1 MCLILGLS
9 AFFWRR
15 LGKLAQWSGCWFT
28 ALSGAP
34 AVRVQQCP
42 QETAGARFVSVSSR
56 HGAHRPLSR
65 SDKMAF
71 GRHKLL
77 GFPDEHWTQSE
88 AFPGETG
95 FFLVYQFTRWYLF
108 SSICDEFSLC
118 LNLDL
123 ILMYL
128 YLQINKILP
137 LWYRVEFFVECTYL
151 SANLRSGQCPP
162 GIQLTRRSGPCSSQ
176 GGAVPARLCTFSKGE
191 HWHLRQ
197 HFPKPQIDHTLEI
210 LSRSGM
216 KRLRHECILAL
227 QVCKSG

>member
-9 AFFWRR
+9 AVFWWR
-15 LGKLAQWSGCWFT
+15 LGKLAEWSGCWLT
-28 ALSGAP
+28 VLSGAP
-34 AVRVQQCP
+34 AVRVQQCL

-56 HGAHRPLSR
+56 HRAHCPFSR

-77 GFPDEHWTQSE
+77 GFWDEHWTQSE

-123 ILMYL
+123 ILMHL
-128 YLQINKILP
+128 YLQINAILP
-137 LWYRVEFFVECTYL
+137 LWYRVEFFVEWIYL
-151 SANLRSGQCPP
+151 SANLRSGQCSLWNTAYKAERSLL
-162 GIQLTRRSGPCSSQ
+162 GFERSTRESTDIS
-176 GGAVPARLCTFSKGE
+176 VNI
-191 HWHLRQ
+191 
-197 HFPKPQIDHTLEI
+197 FPSHKLITH
-210 LSRSGM
+210 
-216 KRLRHECILAL
+216 
-227 QVCKSG
+227 